1 MTMTRSLALC
11 LALVATPALAH
22 HGWSSYD
29 STKVM
34 TIEGPV
40 LESSYANPHG
50 AVFIDHDGKRWEI
63 VLAPPSR
70 MNARGLAPENIAVGA
85 TVKVVGYPSTRHPA
99 ELRAERITAAGK
111 TVELR

>member
-1 MTMTRSLALC
+1 MILPRALALA
-11 LALVATPALAH
+11 ALVATPAFAH

-29 STKVM
+29 STKM
-34 TIEGPV
+34 FAIEGKV

-50 AVFIDHDGKRWEI
+50 AVFLDYEGKRWEV

-70 MNARGLAPENIAVGA
+70 MNARGLAEDDIAVGK
-85 TVKVVGYPSTRHPA
+85 TVKAEGYPSNRAAT
-99 ELRAERITAAGK
+99 EMRAERITAGGK

>member
-1 MTMTRSLALC
+1 MKPFRALALA
-11 LALVATPALAH
+11 ALVATPAAAH

-29 STKVM
+29 STKM
-34 TIEGPV
+34 FAIEGKV

-50 AVFIDHDGKRWEI
+50 SVFLDYEGKRWEA

-70 MNARGLAPENIAVGA
+70 MNARGLKEDDIAVGK
-85 TVKVVGYPSTRHPA
+85 TVKVEGYPSTRTA
-99 ELRAERITAAGK
+99 TEMRAERITAGGK